1 MAKLSLV
8 NAPKDFKR
16 TISIEL
22 LDGSKADI
30 EIEFKYKTRTEY
42 AKLLDEVMKSETGDN
57 TDKTASDIF
66 KKLGEGT
73 ADFILKIASGWDLED
88 TFNKKNVAILVD
100 TYPAVANAISE
111 AYRLAIL
118 EGKKPT

>member
-16 TISIEL
+16 MITIEL
-22 LDGSKADI
+22 LDGSTADI
-30 EIEFKYKTRTEY
+30 EIEFKYKTRIEY
-42 AKLLDEVMKSETGDN
+42 AKLLDEVMKSDN
-57 TDKTASDIF
+57 SESDDKTASDIF